1 MTDIF
6 ISYSRKDSDFM
17 RRLHEALTTHQRD
30 IWVDWEDIPLS
41 ADWWKE
47 ICAGI
52 EAAESF
58 MFIISPDGV
67 RSEVCQREI
76 DYAVSHNKRIVP
88 VLRHELTAE
97 DQSRIHPAVRSH
109 NWIFFRE
116 EDAFDKSVAALL
128 KAIDTDLSYVREH
141 TRLLVRAKE
150 WESKNRDTSLLLR
163 GSDLIEAESWLIA
176 SAGKEPQPLDLHK
189 QFIALSRKSVN
200 ARQRT
205 TIGALIFG
213 LLIASALAV
222 FAFIQWQA
230 AADNAVRANDNAATA
245 TFALGL
251 AADNAATAYALA
263 AIADSNAAT
272 AVAAVATIE
281 GYIPKAVVEDGP
293 LRMREGP
300 GQNYTIIRLLQKG
313 ATVSVLGRTGRQ
325 GTETEYTEWYLVE
338 WENGGQKVKGWIA
351 AQFTNQNTQL
361 TIEVPVIDPAPV
373 TN

>member
-1 MTDIF
+1 
-6 ISYSRKDSDFM
+6 M
-17 RRLHEALTTHQRD
+17 RRLHEALKAHQRD
-30 IWVDWEDIPLS
+30 VWVDWEDIPLS

-52 EAAESF
+52 EAAETF

-67 RSEVCQREI
+67 RSEVCQKEI
-76 DYAVSHNKRIVP
+76 DYAVRHNKRFVP
-88 VLRHELTAE
+88 VLRQELTVE
-97 DQSRIHPAVRSH
+97 DQPRIHPAVRSH

-116 EDAFDKSVAALL
+116 QDDFEKSVAALL
-128 KAIDTDLSYVREH
+128 KAIDTDLSHVREH

-150 WESKNRDTSLLLR
+150 WESKNRDASLLLR
-163 GSDLIEAESWLIA
+163 GSDLTEAESWLYA
-176 SAGKEPQPLDLHK
+176 SASKDPQPLDLHR

-205 TIGALIFG
+205 TVGALVLG
-213 LLIASALAV
+213 LLLTSVLAV

-230 AADNAVRANDNAATA
+230 AADNARRANENAATA

-251 AADNAATAYALA
+251 AADNAATAYAA
-263 AIADSNAAT
+263 AATADANAAT

-281 GYIPKAVVEDGP
+281 SYIPKAVVEDGP
-293 LRMREGP
+293 LNLREGP
-300 GQNYTIIRLLQKG
+300 GTNYTRIALLQTG
-313 ATVSVLGRTGRQ
+313 AAVSVLGRTGRQ

-338 WENGGQKVKGWIA
+338 WVDGGQKIKGWIA

-361 TIEVPVIDPAPV
+361 TIEVPVIDPVPV
-373 TN
+373 SN